1 MFTFVHR
8 AQCFEMSPQSKLCL
22 HFAATCLPTLVSCI
36 REYKLTA
43 VNFLIDVG
51 IITRSLRSLGCCD
64 TAPPPMSHTIDDN
77 SKLTLNRLYCYH
89 RLLFEIDS
97 PNNLI
102 R

>member
-22 HFAATCLPTLVSCI
+22 HFAATCLRTLVRCI

-64 TAPPPMSHTIDDN
+64 TMPKEILNISGLILPAP
-77 SKLTLNRLYCYH
+77 LLN
-89 RLLFEIDS
+89 
-97 PNNLI
+97 
-102 R
+102 